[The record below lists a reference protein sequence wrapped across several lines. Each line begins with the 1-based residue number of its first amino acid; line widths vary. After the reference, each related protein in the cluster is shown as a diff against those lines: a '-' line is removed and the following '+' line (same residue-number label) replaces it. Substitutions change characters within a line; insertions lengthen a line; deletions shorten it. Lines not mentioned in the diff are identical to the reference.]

1 MRASADGCVT
11 IAVVARVTDL
21 GRTGHTDGGRTARA
35 PACGAEQAPPIE
47 SIRELYLEV
56 TNRCNSLCQTCPL
69 TFGPHEAERDLSLDE
84 MRHVVEQCPGLERVV
99 LHGIGE
105 PLLNRE
111 LPGMIG
117 WLADRGLLTVFNTNA
132 IALSERRGDRIV
144 EAGLDS
150 LRISIDGAT
159 RATYELL
166 RGVDALDKV
175 LANARAFRRRHPEAP
190 DCEVFFTCSRAN
202 LHELPALVRL
212 VAQIGIHTLNVQR
225 LVYWEQGMA
234 REELALYRDLSQQ
247 ETALLGAA
255 RTAAEREGVR
265 LTASGGTDPESSLS
279 GQIKPRGE
287 GCARP
292 WNLVY
297 VTCHGSLLPCCISP
311 FTGVP
316 FEQLVLGNVLEQP
329 LAELWANGRYQR
341 LRAGLAGGGPV
352 HAACHGCGERWP
364 Y

>member
-1 MRASADGCVT
+1 M
-11 IAVVARVTDL
+11 ARVRDRERADHPDA
-21 GRTGHTDGGRTARA
+21 GRAARA
-35 PACGAEQAPPIE
+35 LAGGVEQVPPIE

-69 TFGPHEAERDLSLDE
+69 TFGPHEAERDLSVDE
-84 MRHVVEQCPGLERVV
+84 LRHVVEQCPGLERVV

-111 LPGMIG
+111 LPGMIR
-117 WLADRGLLTVFNTNA
+117 WLADRGLQTVFNTNA

-159 RATYELL
+159 RATYALL

-175 LANARAFRRRHPEAP
+175 LANTRAFRRRHPAAP

-202 LHELPALVRL
+202 LHELPDLIRL
-212 VAQIGIHTLNVQR
+212 VAQIGIPALNVQR

-247 ETALLGAA
+247 EAALLDEA

-265 LTASGGTDPESSLS
+265 LKASGGTDPESSLS
-279 GQIKPRGE
+279 GRIKPRGE

-341 LRAGLAGGGPV
+341 LRAGLSGDQREHP
-352 HAACHGCGERWP
+352 ACSGCGERWP